1 MRFSIVLDEE
11 EVVPAASLADDP
23 DDQFCGPAEISGE
36 FDISDRAGDPELT
49 KSSSARKTNGGDEVH
64 AAVTSGITSP
74 ILTEGQE
81 TC

>member
-11 EVVPAASLADDP
+11 EVVSGASLADNA
-23 DDQFCGPAEISGE
+23 DDHFRDHAEISGE

-49 KSSSARKTNGGDEVH
+49 KSSSARKTNGGEEVN
-64 AAVTSGITSP
+64 AAVTSGIGP